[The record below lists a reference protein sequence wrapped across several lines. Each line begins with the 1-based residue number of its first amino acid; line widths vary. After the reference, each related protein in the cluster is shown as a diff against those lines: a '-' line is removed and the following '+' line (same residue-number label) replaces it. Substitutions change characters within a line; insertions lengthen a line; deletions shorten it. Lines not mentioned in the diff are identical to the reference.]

1 MNVGNGIQKWV
12 YSKAE
17 WDTFK
22 LVSEE
27 LMVSVD
33 ASGDIDTVNNSVTS
47 AIICCSK

>member
-17 WDTFK
+17 LGTFK

-27 LMVSVD
+27 VMVSVVT
-33 ASGDIDTVNNSVTS
+33 SGNIDTVNKCYISNY
-47 AIICCSK
+47 CCK